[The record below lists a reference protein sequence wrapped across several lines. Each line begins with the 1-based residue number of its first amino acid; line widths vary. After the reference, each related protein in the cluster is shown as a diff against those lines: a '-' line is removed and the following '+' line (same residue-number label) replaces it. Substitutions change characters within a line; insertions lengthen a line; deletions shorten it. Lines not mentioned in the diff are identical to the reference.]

1 VTPRPLAPHPAAPTR
16 RSEWCLPS
24 IESSLPFLRRQLT
37 ALLTTSG
44 LSADDSY
51 DLLLAVGEAASN
63 AIEHAQD
70 TPEPFFD
77 VVAEIGPTTVVVTV
91 RDHGQWLAPT
101 VSAFRGRGLQMM
113 RLLADTT
120 VATSD
125 SGTTVT
131 IRALGAVAAAPE
143 RTEQAS

>member
-1 VTPRPLAPHPAAPTR
+1 MPRPAASHPAAPAR

-24 IESSLPFLRRQLT
+24 TESSLPFLRRELT
-37 ALLTTSG
+37 TLLTTSG
-44 LSADDSY
+44 LSEDDSY

-70 TPEPFFD
+70 PPEPFVD
-77 VVAEIGPTTVVVTV
+77 VVAEIGPTTIVVTV
-91 RDHGQWLAPT
+91 QDHGQWLAPT

-113 RLLADTT
+113 QLLADTT
-120 VATSD
+120 VTTSA
-125 SGTTVT
+125 SGTTVV
-131 IRALGAVAAAPE
+131 IRALGAVTAATE

>member
-16 RSEWCLPS
+16 RSEWCLAN
-24 IESSLPFLRRQLT
+24 IESSLPFLRRQLMT
-37 ALLTTSG
+37 LLTTSG
-44 LSADDSY
+44 LSEDDSY
-51 DLLLAVGEAASN
+51 DLLLAACEAASN

-70 TPEPFFD
+70 PPEPFFD
-77 VVAEIGPTTVVVTV
+77 VVAEISPTTVVVTI

-120 VATSD
+120 VTTSAT
-125 SGTTVT
+125 GTTVT
-131 IRALGAVAAAPE
+131 IRALGAVTAAAG